1 MEENM
6 TRVLPGRVA
15 LTAVAVCVL
24 AAPFGVSGQLWS
36 ENNRAIG
43 GGATASASVSQNGN
57 AFQVRVSGS
66 YKGKCPISRTLDVS
80 GNTSISLRQGCN
92 VGGIIGDALVTGSIR
107 VYNFRRSGGRV
118 SFQIALNG
126 TAYDETVFGNNRLG
140 GVGYTF
146 NVSAT
151 DPQEAARQRQREAQR
166 QEQIRRQQ
174 EAQRQEQ
181 IRRQQEADRQEQ
193 IRRQQEAQ
201 RQEQIRRQ
209 QEAQRQEQIR
219 RQQEAQR
226 QEQIRRQQEAQRQE
240 QVRRQQEADRQ
251 EQIRRQQEAQRQ
263 RDLEA
268 QRQREAEAARQPRA
282 AFHTIAAEHNVTRN
296 EQAGMLLTSELTA
309 DNLKDRTY
317 RVMAWVQFAN
327 GEKVPSVRGGQA
339 RASYSNT
346 VPYVNTKWGAF
357 ELFIPYDEIEVPAG
371 QHSMRVYMVFT
382 DVTNG
387 ADTRLAASEFLTFD
401 LTRSGPVQL
410 R

>member
-1 MEENM
+1 MEEDM
-6 TRVLPGRVA
+6 SRVLPGRAV
-15 LTAVAVCVL
+15 LTALAVCALV
-24 AAPFGVSGQLWS
+24 APSGVSGQLWS

-57 AFQVRVSGS
+57 GFRVRVSGH
-66 YKGKCPISRTLDVS
+66 YKGKCPISRTLDVPEH
-80 GNTSISLRQGCN
+80 TSITLRQGCN
-92 VGGIIGDALVTGSIR
+92 VGGIIGDALVTGSVQ

-126 TAYDETVFGNNRLG
+126 TAYDETMFGNTRLG
-140 GVGYTF
+140 GIGYTF

-151 DPQEAARQRQREAQR
+151 DPQEAER
-166 QEQIRRQQ
+166 RRQL
-174 EAQRQEQ
+174 
-181 IRRQQEADRQEQ
+181 
-193 IRRQQEAQ
+193 EAQ

-226 QEQIRRQQEAQRQE
+226 QEQIRQQQEAQRQEAIRRQQEAQRQE
-240 QVRRQQEADRQ
+240 AIRRQQEAQRQ
-251 EQIRRQQEAQRQ
+251 DAIRRQQEAQRQ

-268 QRQREAEAARQPRA
+268 QRQREAEAALQPRA
-282 AFHTIAAEHNVTRN
+282 TFHTIAAEHNVTRN
-296 EQAGMLLTSELTA
+296 EKKGVLLTSELTA

-317 RVMAWVQFAN
+317 RVVAWVQFAN
-327 GEKVPSVRGGQA
+327 GEQVPSARGGQA

-346 VPYVNTKWGAF
+346 IPYVNARWPAF

-371 QHSMRVYMVFT
+371 QHNMRVYMVFT
-382 DVTNG
+382 DVTSG
-387 ADTRLAASEFLTFD
+387 ADTRLAASDFVTFD